1 MCECVNKCSL
11 VLWQNV
17 GVLASSAS
25 GSVGWLAA
33 SMMYFALMASTLSLG
48 EEENRKDYL
57 LTKMFS
63 DTEKNSSQEDT
74 LTELQS
80 INLIEDRMK

>member
-1 MCECVNKCSL
+1 M
-11 VLWQNV
+11 WQNV

-57 LTKMFS
+57 LTKMIS

>member
-1 MCECVNKCSL
+1 
-11 VLWQNV
+11 
-17 GVLASSAS
+17 
-25 GSVGWLAA
+25 
-33 SMMYFALMASTLSLG
+33 MMYFALMASALSLV
-48 EEENRKDYL
+48 EEENQKDYL